1 MRKIGVWA
9 KKNVLLAI
17 LAIIFVLL
25 VMSVFLFSQEFKE
38 GLTRSNT
45 RNPQA
50 RTPQARTP
58 QQAQQARTA
67 EARSIDATRI
77 ADVKKAI
84 NMRNIG
90 ALAKNNASGTD
101 FRSFKLNEKGEII
114 KGKYADYYG
123 KKKKPTAIDPS
134 SFQKNVF
141 VPGGMFFSTNGQ
153 GRTIS
158 GIEQPS
164 FQDLRYLNPETG
176 TTSIAAIPRNAY
188 VNTAVRAGVPDYTI
202 SFTSNDNDL
211 ESPQIVKFP

>member
-114 KGKYADYYG
+114 KGKYAD
-123 KKKKPTAIDPS
+123 
-134 SFQKNVF
+134 
-141 VPGGMFFSTNGQ
+141 GQ